1 MMRWFSCERPSG
13 PESACMDEHD
23 DDLSSEVVEGS
34 EEEVDRFP
42 NTSDELDAETSDAQ
56 DDEDENPPLDDDPAE
71 L

>member
-1 MMRWFSCERPSG
+1 
-13 PESACMDEHD
+13 MDEHD

-42 NTSDELDAETSDAQ
+42 NTSDELDADTLDAQ
-56 DDEDENPPLDDDPAE
+56 DDEDPPLDDDPAE

>member
-1 MMRWFSCERPSG
+1 
-13 PESACMDEHD
+13 MDEHD